1 MDFYLPDRRGPHGN
15 VGLSSPTSIHD
26 APATMPRHST
36 SKTAFQSHTSPRFG
50 QRRRRSTHEQ
60 ETDTDSFH
68 HDSFDPRSHW
78 CRATGS
84 SRTHGE
90 EACLYRQGGLA
101 HDQSS
106 KLPAPWWFYQGG
118 SRGNRAHAGSQ
129 GRSQSRK

>member
-1 MDFYLPDRRGPHGN
+1 GFAQKLRLRSKRDTRGGRIVHTRRSGYNAPPLNFKDGGP
-15 VGLSSPTSIHD
+15 IAY
-26 APATMPRHST
+26 AP
-36 SKTAFQSHTSPRFG
+36 FG
-50 QRRRRSTHEQ
+50 QRKKRSTYER

-68 HDSFDPRSHW
+68 HYSFDPRSHR

-101 HDQSS
+101 HDQSG

-118 SRGNRAHAGSQ
+118 PRGDRAHAGSQ
-129 GRSQSRK
+129 GRSQSRE